1 MSLILIP
8 HEIYRYN
15 LIIYIYYIYTYD
27 VNTNANIYIYT
38 YIYTIIH
45 CTAGLGVSLPEASS
59 EDPHPGWPPPTI
71 RGSHQRMD

>member
-1 MSLILIP
+1 MCMYIYICILI
-8 HEIYRYN
+8 Y
-15 LIIYIYYIYTYD
+15 
-27 VNTNANIYIYT
+27 V
-38 YIYTIIH
+38 YTIVQ